1 MGGCHG
7 AEDSAQ
13 TERDENGELEP
24 ELPLDG
30 SSCGD
35 DLSHLKAKVCDEAG
49 HMCRAHDEPAE
60 AAGECILKAAG
71 ERWIEVDYGEYD
83 GRPLADVPL
92 DVWAA
97 WRTDPG
103 FVPPGGESMHAMDQ
117 RVRAAAADALEA
129 ARDRTVVVVSH
140 VSPIKA
146 AISWALGGD
155 ISMSWRCHL
164 DQAAVCRI
172 APGPAGPVVRSFNEV
187 LYVR

>member
-1 MGGCHG
+1 MLILLRHG
-7 AEDSAQ
+7 RTAENAAGLLQGRID
-13 TERDENGELEP
+13 N
-24 ELPLDG
+24 PLDDVG
-30 SSCGD
+30 RRQAEQVAASIGPVDEIISSSLSRAVETAAMFGVPGIID
-35 DLSHLKAKVCDEAG
+35 D
-49 HMCRAHDEPAE
+49 
-60 AAGECILKAAG
+60 
-71 ERWIEVDYGEYD
+71 RWIEVDYGEYD
-83 GRPLADVPL
+83 GRPLTDVPL

-172 APGPAGPVVRSFNEV
+172 APDPTGPVVRSFNEV